1 NDYLAKPIE
10 EEKLHAL
17 LLRYQPGLHS
27 VVPASL
33 PPAEPIVDHNQ
44 TLDWQLA
51 LRQAAMKPDLAREM
65 LQMLIA
71 FMPEVRNKV
80 EEQLVG
86 EQPEGL
92 VDLIHKL
99 HGSCSYSGVP
109 RLKKLCHTLES
120 QLRAGTAA
128 EDLEPELLELLDEMD
143 NVAREACRM
152 GV

>member
-1 NDYLAKPIE
+1 M
-10 EEKLHAL
+10 
-17 LLRYQPGLHS
+17 G
-27 VVPASL
+27 SL
-33 PPAEPIVDHNQ
+33 
-44 TLDWQLA
+44 QLA

>member
-1 NDYLAKPIE
+1 
-10 EEKLHAL
+10 
-17 LLRYQPGLHS
+17 
-27 VVPASL
+27 
-33 PPAEPIVDHNQ
+33 
-44 TLDWQLA
+44 
-51 LRQAAMKPDLAREM
+51 
-65 LQMLIA
+65 MLIA

-109 RLKKLCHTLES
+109 RLKKLCHTTES

>member
-1 NDYLAKPIE
+1 MNDYLAKPIE

-99 HGSCSYSGVP
+99 HGSCSYSSAAAEKAVP
-109 RLKKLCHTLES
+109 YLES

>member
-1 NDYLAKPIE
+1 
-10 EEKLHAL
+10 
-17 LLRYQPGLHS
+17 
-27 VVPASL
+27 
-33 PPAEPIVDHNQ
+33 
-44 TLDWQLA
+44 
-51 LRQAAMKPDLAREM
+51 MKPDLAREM

-99 HGSCSYSGVP
+99 HGSCNYSGVP

-120 QLRAGTAA
+120 QLRSGTAA

>member
-1 NDYLAKPIE
+1 
-10 EEKLHAL
+10 
-17 LLRYQPGLHS
+17 
-27 VVPASL
+27 
-33 PPAEPIVDHNQ
+33 
-44 TLDWQLA
+44 
-51 LRQAAMKPDLAREM
+51 M

-92 VDLIHKL
+92 LDLIHKL

-120 QLRAGTAA
+120 QLRAA
-128 EDLEPELLELLDEMD
+128 PPPRIWSRSCWSCWMMD
-143 NVAREACRM
+143 NGARS
-152 GV
+152 VP